1 MYESEAYEILHI
13 KRGSSQE
20 EIKEA
25 YAALSKKY
33 HPEEHPDEFQQ
44 IHEAYM
50 TLRRRSRGQRSERR
64 NPEQEP
70 KTMEAED
77 ASVGEAAE
85 KVTPKSNHQG
95 TFSEEELEGTEQ
107 NTNTSEKS
115 TDSTEAEAQGEY
127 QEVTE
132 DYGIE
137 DYAEKNAENQT
148 VWESQSESAQ
158 QDPALQYDFDEVIE
172 ENERKDEQR
181 LILLIQKALVEM
193 EMLLKPPYCNKLK
206 LFQQFFQKPEY
217 QTALKQP
224 AFMAYFADM
233 LTDSHLKPMIY
244 DHIIEYYR
252 FRGLNPADMYEEA
265 AKLYYV
271 LDDKRGMK
279 KKRAGFWQG
288 VLPVAAI
295 AGIRAGTRSAKPGTG
310 AGNLFGFLFVVVIV
324 IALMFILYRQL
335 YKNHSGLF
343 AQAMVALLLMI
354 SQFVILMG
362 DFYAPLMGDFYAPL
376 MGSDGGTVLAV
387 FLFLMGIIW
396 IIGVGIVAII
406 KKMSSF
412 RRKK

>member
-132 DYGIE
+132 DY
-137 DYAEKNAENQT
+137 AEKNAENQT

-158 QDPALQYDFDEVIE
+158 QESALQYDFDEVIE
-172 ENERKDEQR
+172 ENERKDAQR

-193 EMLLKPPYCNKLK
+193 EMLLKPPYCHKLK
-206 LFQQFFQKPEY
+206 LFQQFFRKPEY
-217 QTALKQP
+217 RTALKQP
-224 AFMAYFADM
+224 VFMARFADM
-233 LTDSHLKPMIY
+233 LLDSHLKPMIY
-244 DHIIEYYR
+244 DYIIEFYR
-252 FRGLNPADMYEEA
+252 FRGLDPADMYEEA

-279 KKRAGFWQG
+279 KKKVGFWQG
-288 VLPVAAI
+288 VLPVAVI
-295 AGIRAGTRSAKPGTG
+295 AGIRAGMRSAKPGTG
-310 AGNLFGFLFVVVIV
+310 AGNLFGFLFVAVIV
-324 IALMFILYRQL
+324 IALIVILYRQL
-335 YKNHSGLF
+335 YKNHSSLF
-343 AQAMVALLLMI
+343 AQAMVALLLTV
-354 SQFVILMG
+354 SQFVI
-362 DFYAPLMGDFYAPL
+362 LMGDFYAPL

-396 IIGVGIVAII
+396 LIGVGIAAII

>member
-85 KVTPKSNHQG
+85 KVTPKSTHQG

-132 DYGIE
+132 DY
-137 DYAEKNAENQT
+137 AEKNAENQT

-158 QDPALQYDFDEVIE
+158 QEPAPQYDFDEVIE
-172 ENERKDEQR
+172 ETERKDAQR

-193 EMLLKPPYCNKLK
+193 EMLLKPPYCHKLK
-206 LFQQFFQKPEY
+206 LFQQFFRKPEY
-217 QTALKQP
+217 RTALKQP
-224 AFMAYFADM
+224 VFMARFADM
-233 LTDSHLKPMIY
+233 LLDSHLKPMIY
-244 DHIIEYYR
+244 DYIIEFYR
-252 FRGLNPADMYEEA
+252 FRGLDPADMYEEA

-279 KKRAGFWQG
+279 KKKVGFWQG
-288 VLPVAAI
+288 VLPVAVI

-310 AGNLFGFLFVVVIV
+310 AGNLFGFLFVAVIV
-324 IALMFILYRQL
+324 IALIVILYRQL
-335 YKNHSGLF
+335 YKNHSSLF
-343 AQAMVALLLMI
+343 AQAMVALLLTV
-354 SQFVILMG
+354 SQFVI
-362 DFYAPLMGDFYAPL
+362 LMGDFYAPL

-396 IIGVGIVAII
+396 LIGVGIAAII

>member
-193 EMLLKPPYCNKLK
+193 EMLLKPPYCHKLK

-362 DFYAPLMGDFYAPL
+362 DFYAPLMG
-376 MGSDGGTVLAV
+376 SDGGAVLAV